1 MLKGSAVATENVL
14 QKARLAKED
23 IDLVEVNEAFASVVL
38 RWEHEIG
45 IPLEEVNVNGGAIAL
60 GHSLDST
67 GTRLVTTLVNE
78 LEHRNLRYGL
88 VTICEGSGMANGK
101 IIERVKGGN
110 GS

>member
-23 IDLVEVNEAFASVVL
+23 IDLARINEAFATVVL
-38 RWEHEIG
+38 HREHELG
-45 IPLEEVNVNGGAIAL
+45 IPLGKVNVNGGAIAHRHAL
-60 GHSLDST
+60 GST

-88 VTICEGSGMANGK
+88 VTIGEGPEMANGM
-101 IIERVKGGN
+101 IIERVEGGN